1 MTDDTAGVETSSL
14 PGLQGSDMLR
24 MLVENVRDYAM
35 FILDPTGIVATWN
48 VGAQRIKGYDASE
61 IIGRHFSI
69 FYPQDAILK
78 GWPDEELRRAS
89 QLGRFEDEGWRMRRD
104 GTRFWANVIITAL
117 RAPQGE
123 LLGFAKVTRDLTER
137 REHEERLRHSEEN
150 LRLLVEG
157 VKDHA
162 IFLVDGDGAVR
173 SWNAGAENLLGY
185 TEAEILGRDCAIFYS
200 AEDVADGKPQAEL
213 AAARQAGYSEDI
225 GWRIR
230 ANGTRLWAD
239 VTMTALRDSDGDG
252 DGDGSSRGFVQIVRD
267 LSERRRVQQ
276 LEVEG
281 RRINEFIAMLAHEL
295 RNPMAPIA
303 NAVGILE
310 KVGTQKEVIWCTELI
325 GRQVSH
331 LSRLVDDLLDVSR
344 ITSGKIRLRKERLD
358 LNEQV
363 RAAVESV
370 RSFVESFGHVLVVVG
385 ARSPVL
391 VDADAKLITMIF
403 VNLAT
408 NAAKYTPNGGRV
420 TVKVVPGGSTA
431 DIVVADNGIGMSKAL
446 IETAFDLFVQ
456 GERALD
462 RAGGG
467 LGIGLTLVKRIAALH
482 GATVGIYSE
491 GVGRGSTFTVT
502 LPLAD

>member
-1 MTDDTAGVETSSL
+1 MTDDTARVDANAL
-14 PGLQGSDMLR
+14 PGLQGTDMLR
-24 MLVENVRDYAM
+24 MLVEHVHDYAM
-35 FILDPTGIVATWN
+35 FILDPSGIVSTWN

-61 IIGRHFSI
+61 IIGRHFSV
-69 FYPQDAILK
+69 FYPQEAVLR

-89 QLGRFEDEGWRMRRD
+89 ELGRFEDEGWRMRRD

-117 RAPQGE
+117 RAPDGR

-137 REHEERLRHSEEN
+137 REHEERLRQSEEN

-162 IFLVDGDGAVR
+162 IFLVDGDGSVR
-173 SWNAGAENLLGY
+173 NWNAGAEKLLGY
-185 TEAEILGRDCAIFYS
+185 TEAHIVGRDSAIFYC
-200 AEDVADGKPQAEL
+200 AEDVAVGKPQAEL
-213 AAARQAGYSEDI
+213 QAAREAGFSEDI
-225 GWRIR
+225 GWRTR
-230 ANGTRLWAD
+230 ADGTRLWAD
-239 VTMTALRDSDGDG
+239 VTITALRDSDG
-252 DGDGSSRGFVQIVRD
+252 SARGFVQIVRD

-310 KVGTQKEVIWCTELI
+310 KVATQKEVVWCSELI

-344 ITSGKIRLRKERLD
+344 VTSGKIQLRKERLE

-363 RAAVESV
+363 LLAVESV
-370 RSFVESFGHVLVVVG
+370 RSFVEGFGHVLEFQPAG
-385 ARSPVL
+385 SPVQ
-391 VDADAKLITMIF
+391 VHADATRVTQIV

-408 NAAKYTPNGGRV
+408 NAAKYTPNGGRI
-420 TVKVVPGGSTA
+420 TVKVVPHAGSV
-431 DIVVADNGIGMSKAL
+431 DIVVADNGIGMSRGL
-446 IETAFDLFVQ
+446 IESAFDLFVQ

-467 LGIGLTLVKRIAALH
+467 LGIGLTLVKRIATLH
-482 GATVGIYSE
+482 GGTVRAESE

-502 LPLAD
+502 LPAGH